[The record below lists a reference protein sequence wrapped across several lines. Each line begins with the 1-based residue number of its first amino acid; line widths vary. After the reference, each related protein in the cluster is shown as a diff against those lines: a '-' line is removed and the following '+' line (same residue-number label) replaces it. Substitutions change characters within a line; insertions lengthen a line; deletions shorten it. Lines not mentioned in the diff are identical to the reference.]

1 MPPVSTSP
9 AWKARP
15 AGAGYDATRARLVD
29 AAEAV
34 VREEGVNALRLDSVA
49 DSVGLHRSSVY
60 RYFDSKEE
68 LITAVVVQA
77 TFRIGRKVIDEVGE
91 SAAPESLLVDGI
103 TTALA
108 EMAADPVHQALM
120 APAASEAMA
129 RIAGTAIT
137 EGIRPLVEP
146 MFTAAAER
154 GVLRAGVTPD
164 DAIRWLQIVVSGVVR
179 SPNLVA
185 DNDQLRDLLRLML
198 VPALIDRS

>member
-1 MPPVSTSP
+1 MSTSP

-49 DSVGLHRSSVY
+49 DAVGLHRSSVY

-68 LITAVVVQA
+68 LITAVVLQA

-91 SAAPESLLVDGI
+91 SAPPETLLVDGI

-108 EMAADPVHQALM
+108 AMAVDPVHQALT

-146 MFTAAAER
+146 MFAAAAAQ

-164 DAIRWLQIVVSGVVR
+164 DAIRWLQIVVSGLIR
-179 SPNLVA
+179 SPALVS
-185 DNDQLRDLLRLML
+185 DTDGLSDLLRLML

>member
-1 MPPVSTSP
+1 MRLVSTSP

-34 VREEGVNALRLDSVA
+34 VREDGVNALRLDSVA

-68 LITAVVVQA
+68 LITAVLVQA
-77 TFRIGRKVIDEVGE
+77 TLRIGGQVIEEVGE
-91 SAAPESLLVDGI
+91 SAPPESLLVDGI

-108 EMAADPVHQALM
+108 AIAVDPVHQALM

-129 RIAGTAIT
+129 RIAGAAIT
-137 EGIRPLVEP
+137 EAIRPLVEP
-146 MFTAAAER
+146 MFTAAATR
-154 GVLRAGVTPD
+154 GVLRKGVTPD
-164 DAIRWLQIVVSGVVR
+164 DAIRWLQIVVSGLIR
-179 SPNLVA
+179 TPNLVP
-185 DNDQLRDLLRLML
+185 DDDKLRDLLRLML
-198 VPALIDRS
+198 VPALIDRG